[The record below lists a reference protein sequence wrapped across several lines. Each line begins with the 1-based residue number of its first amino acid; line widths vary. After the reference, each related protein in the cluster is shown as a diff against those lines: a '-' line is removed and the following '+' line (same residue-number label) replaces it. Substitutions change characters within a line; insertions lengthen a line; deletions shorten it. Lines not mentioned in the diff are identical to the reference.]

1 MEKFYNTKKNTPQN
15 NSPENSLSLRSLS
28 GKALGWLERKERHD
42 YLRDQEKREQT
53 LTQGDLRYVQQISD
67 EEWFNLPQ
75 TILNTFPS
83 PAEASQI
90 RKSDTIKE
98 SVALQLEKLKNIK
111 ETIAWF
117 RFELGRAEK
126 RISKR
131 VLDDTPK
138 SLEGLYEICNQEL
151 KELPI
156 SPELSEK
163 IKKVCEKFFV
173 RNKKIQE
180 MREEFPDDAELFKQ
194 ITKQDPV
201 GEIEIITTPIS
212 FYIRAHSLEDYAKIY
227 HLKSYNNLIATQ
239 PVAGIFSK
247 ANESLGVMISTAY
260 EPQLNGAITAENTAL
275 VNSTENSKS
284 VFIHE
289 TQHSLYRFFYEEFNA
304 ALANDYFQKEI
315 STLTKDTISEYT
327 RIYTR
332 LLRTRRE
339 KIEARAKDEIFA
351 FLIEGAKKL
360 FTIENTLLK
369 SNNYNYY
376 ADTNKE
382 LLLAIPEIS
391 MFSIKKPFE
400 FKDSEVMN
408 DRLDY
413 DPRVKTVATIK
424 EGFEKIKDSVA
435 EKVFVDEYK
444 KIIHLALVSIQVLRK
459 QGFDDELI
467 INILTH
473 EPLTK
478 WPSLAKK
485 FKIDYTEKPAK

>member
-1 MEKFYNTKKNTPQN
+1 MEKFYTNKNTPQN
-15 NSPENSLSLRSLS
+15 NPLHKDSLSLRSLP
-28 GKALGWLERKERHD
+28 GKALGWIEKKNRHS
-42 YLRDQEKREQT
+42 YLKDQQEREQS

-75 TILNTFPS
+75 TMLNVFPS
-83 PAEASQI
+83 SAEASQVNQ
-90 RKSDTIKE
+90 SNTVKE
-98 SVALQLEKLKNIK
+98 SVALQLDRLKDIK

-131 VLDDTPK
+131 VFDDVPK
-138 SLEGLYEICNQEL
+138 SLEGLYETCNQEL

-163 IKKVCEKFFV
+163 IKRVCKKFFI

-180 MREEFPDDAELFKQ
+180 MREEFPDDVELFKQ
-194 ITKQDPV
+194 ITKQNPV
-201 GEIEIITTPIS
+201 GKIEIITTPIN
-212 FYIRAHSLEDYAKIY
+212 FYIRAHTLEDYAKIY
-227 HLKSYNNLIATQ
+227 HLKSYNDLIATQ
-239 PVAGIFSK
+239 PVTDIFSK
-247 ANESLGVMISTAY
+247 ANESLGVMIPNAH
-260 EPQLNGAITAENTAL
+260 EPELHGAITAENTAL
-275 VNSTENSKS
+275 INSIEESKS
-284 VFIHE
+284 VFVHE
-289 TQHSLYRFFYEEFNA
+289 TQHSLYRFFHEEFNA
-304 ALANDYFQKEI
+304 ALANDYFQKEV
-315 STLTKDTISEYT
+315 SVLTKDNVSEYT

-339 KIEARAKDEIFA
+339 KMEAWAKDEIFA

-360 FTIENTLLK
+360 ITIEDMLLK

-376 ADTNKE
+376 ADADKE
-382 LLLAIPEIS
+382 LLLAIPDIS
-391 MFSIKKPFE
+391 ISSIKKPFE
-400 FKDSEVMN
+400 FKDIETIN

-413 DPRVKTVATIK
+413 DPRLKTVATIK
-424 EGFEKIKDSVA
+424 EGFEKIKDAVA

-444 KIIHLALVSIQVLRK
+444 KNVHLAMMSVQTLRK

-473 EPLTK
+473 EPLNR

-485 FKIDYTEKPAK
+485 FKIDYTEKPAE